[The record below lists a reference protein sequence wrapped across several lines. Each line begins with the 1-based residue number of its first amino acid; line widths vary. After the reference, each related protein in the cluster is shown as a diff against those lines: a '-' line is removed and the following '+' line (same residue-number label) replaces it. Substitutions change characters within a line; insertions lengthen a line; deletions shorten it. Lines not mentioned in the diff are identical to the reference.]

1 MSWKRNWKRAM
12 LRKGK
17 TDMYDWEPDFDDCNE
32 PADPPG
38 AYINGRWVAADELP
52 MGWGNSPDWW
62 DDDAFGETFAE
73 YMEHTD

>member
-1 MSWKRNWKRAM
+1 M

>member
-1 MSWKRNWKRAM
+1 M

-52 MGWGNSPDWW
+52 MSWGNSPDWW